1 MIDEKIR
8 DQLKNNYGVHNYVA
22 VETTYNYLFQYS
34 KKASF
39 GKVEDSNTFGLV
51 RAEVLGALVNAVF
64 LMALCFSI
72 FVEALKRLI
81 ETDSIKNP
89 DLVLIVGAAG
99 LFINLVGL
107 FLFQGKEIYY
117 NSIFLEDG

>member
-1 MIDEKIR
+1 M
-8 DQLKNNYGVHNYVA
+8 
-22 VETTYNYLFQYS
+22 
-34 KKASF
+34 
-39 GKVEDSNTFGLV
+39 EDSNTFGLV

-117 NSIFLEDG
+117 NSIFLEDGYTSGNGRNDNVTLETCY

>member
-1 MIDEKIR
+1 M
-8 DQLKNNYGVHNYVA
+8 
-22 VETTYNYLFQYS
+22 
-34 KKASF
+34 
-39 GKVEDSNTFGLV
+39 EDSNTFGLV

-107 FLFQGKEIYY
+107 FLFQGKEIYD
-117 NSIFLEDG
+117 NSTIPLVNARNDNVTLETLPILLFLILQSYT